1 MSQASTALE
10 SRRRELLSFRLGE
23 QEFCVDIMAVRE
35 IRGWTEAT
43 PLPRAPDYIKG
54 MINLRGTVFPVV
66 DMSVRFG
73 LPVND
78 LASRKV
84 WIDTR
89 LVGLLVDAVC
99 DIIAVTDAE
108 LQPTS
113 ELAGEAIRSL
123 VTAVLTVEN
132 RMLCLIA
139 LNHLVPELDEAAA

>member
-1 MSQASTALE
+1 
-10 SRRRELLSFRLGE
+10 
-23 QEFCVDIMAVRE
+23 V
-35 IRGWTEAT
+35 
-43 PLPRAPDYIKG
+43 
-54 MINLRGTVFPVV
+54 
-66 DMSVRFG
+66 
-73 LPVND
+73 
-78 LASRKV
+78 V
-84 WIDTR
+84 WIETR

-132 RMLCLIA
+132 RMLCLIT